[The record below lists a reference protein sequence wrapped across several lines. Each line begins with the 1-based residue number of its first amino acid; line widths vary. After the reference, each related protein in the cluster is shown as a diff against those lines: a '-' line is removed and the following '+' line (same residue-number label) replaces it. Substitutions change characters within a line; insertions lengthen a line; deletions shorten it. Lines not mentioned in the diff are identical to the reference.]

1 VKRVKK
7 SYFHH
12 QKRETETIKQRDDAN
27 TELVTLFNSILR
39 DYRVNTLINRTSIR
53 LEPARWR

>member
-1 VKRVKK
+1 MKSEKK
-7 SYFHH
+7 VFPSSEE
-12 QKRETETIKQRDDAN
+12 RDRSIKQRDDAN

-39 DYRVNTLINRTSIR
+39 DYRVNTLINRTPTR

>member
-1 VKRVKK
+1 MKSEKK
-7 SYFHH
+7 VFPSSEE
-12 QKRETETIKQRDDAN
+12 RDRSIKQRDDAN

-39 DYRVNTLINRTSIR
+39 DYRVNTLINRTQTR